1 MASETTPSIHP
12 DLTPAEIDALNAR
25 AWELRLSDPQDGVL
39 VAEQARA
46 AAREVGY
53 LSGEAYAL
61 RNLGACRLV
70 LLQHDAALADLDEA
84 GRAFDALGDRVGKAS
99 VFNRRGNVH
108 WRRGDYAA
116 AARAHLEALA
126 LQRLAG
132 DRDGEGDSLNSL
144 GTVYFDTGSLA
155 LALEHYQ
162 ASLQLVE
169 ETGAELGISHC
180 LNNIGNV
187 HGHLGDFPKALEYHS
202 RSLALKRK
210 LGDVRGEGVGLVNL
224 GENHKARGD
233 FSRALECYR
242 EALEIGRR
250 IGERWIEA
258 GALLHVADVHRAS
271 GALADALEFYGEARS
286 VAVAAGVAQVET
298 EARIG
303 FGETLTA
310 LGRPADAVVELR
322 AALELAERIEA
333 KRLVYEAHLALSS
346 AYEAAGDVVTAL
358 EHFRAYHRVEDEVS
372 GAEAERRVQAV
383 LVKAEVETAEREAD
397 LLRTQNDA
405 LTAANEEKARLLE
418 VLRRQSAE
426 LDRLSREDALT
437 GLFNRRHVDAA
448 LALEWERARRFGRD
462 LAVAIVDLD
471 HFKEVNDRFSHAAGD
486 AVLREAARLLRDG
499 VRAVDVVG
507 RWGGEE
513 FVLLLVETAPDRAA
527 LACDKLRAAIEAHDW
542 SSIAPGLRVTAS
554 VGIAGNAEA
563 EDPAALLG
571 VADARLYAAKRA
583 GRNRVVAGG

>member
-1 MASETTPSIHP
+1 MASGPTSIHP
-12 DLTPAEIDALNAR
+12 NLTPAEIDALNAR
-25 AWELRLSDPQDGVL
+25 AWELRLSDPQEGVR

-53 LSGEAYAL
+53 ARGEAFAL
-61 RNLGACRLV
+61 RNLGGCRLV

-84 GRAFDALGDRVGKAS
+84 GLAFDALGDRAGKAS
-99 VFNRRGNVH
+99 VLNRRGNVH

-116 AARAHLEALA
+116 AVRAHLEALA

-162 ASLQLVE
+162 ASLQLAE
-169 ETGAELGISHC
+169 ETGAQLGISHS

-187 HGHLGDFPKALEYHS
+187 HGHLGDYPKALEYHT
-202 RSLALKRK
+202 RSLALKRA
-210 LGDVRGEGVGLVNL
+210 LGDVRGEGIALVNV
-224 GENHKARGD
+224 GKNHEARGD

-258 GALLHVADVHRAS
+258 GALLHIADVNRAS
-271 GALADALEFYGEARS
+271 RELSAALEFYGEARA
-286 VAVAAGVAQVET
+286 VAVAAGVTQVET

-303 FGETLTA
+303 IGQALAA
-310 LGRPADAVVELR
+310 LGRPAEAVVELR

-333 KRLVYEAHLALSS
+333 KRLVYEAHLALSG
-346 AYEAAGDVVTAL
+346 AHETAGDAARAL
-358 EHFRAYHRVEDEVS
+358 EHFRVFHRVEDEVT
-372 GAEAERRVQAV
+372 GAEADRRVQAV
-383 LVKAEVETAEREAD
+383 LVKAEAEAAEREAA
-397 LLRTQNDA
+397 LLRSRNDA

-418 VLRRQSAE
+418 VLKEQAAE

-471 HFKEVNDRFSHAAGD
+471 HFKQVNDRFSHAVGD

-499 VRAVDVVG
+499 VRAIDVAG

-513 FVLLLVETAPDRAA
+513 FVLLQVETPPDRAA
-527 LACDKLRAAIEAHDW
+527 LACEKLRVALEAHDW
-542 SSIAPGLRVTAS
+542 SALAPGLRVTAS
-554 VGIAGNAEA
+554 MGVAGNAEA
-563 EDPAALLG
+563 EDPAALLAA
-571 VADARLYAAKRA
+571 ADARLYVAKHA
-583 GRNRVVAGG
+583 GRNRVVADG